1 MSLMSV
7 AESACH
13 LEFREVIVRVPSQAV
28 SQTMLS
34 LLPFQELSLRHRD
47 TAQPR
52 PLQGLR
58 HQQRDLRTLHAAHAG
73 TCPLLA

>member
-28 SQTMLS
+28 
-34 LLPFQELSLRHRD
+34 
-47 TAQPR
+47 
-52 PLQGLR
+52 LQNYVVV
-58 HQQRDLRTLHAAHAG
+58 AAVSG
-73 TCPLLA
+73 TIPSTS